1 MEAKK
6 LKKQPEEEE
15 EEEEQVEKSTL
26 IGLQFIS
33 TARKAG
39 KIVTSRRVWPQRKQL
54 QSLAD

>member
-6 LKKQPEEEE
+6 LKKQAEEDEEE
-15 EEEEQVEKSTL
+15 VEKSTL

-39 KIVTSRRVWPQRKQL
+39 KIVTSRRVWPQRKQS
-54 QSLAD
+54 QSRAD